1 MLFSHLQ
8 KAGMKQYS
16 GYLGGNYKNLS
27 LDIMREYQSLMI
39 SSEQSD
45 YYSIKRRK
53 IMSDAGNSSSEGRNE
68 IIFRLFRS

>member
-16 GYLGGNYKNLS
+16 GYLGGNYENLS
-27 LDIMREYQSLMI
+27 LDIMREYHSLMI

-45 YYSIKRRK
+45 YYSI
-53 IMSDAGNSSSEGRNE
+53 
-68 IIFRLFRS
+68 